1 MNIFSNLT
9 RFTSALAP
17 NAEPYLHENFYRNID
32 INRKIKSGKPLC
44 YRTSNNRK
52 KVKHTHTEIQPV
64 YSMYAL
70 TLTPYFPHNSQLEK
84 QLLK

>member
-1 MNIFSNLT
+1 MVVTFQLKQGNSKWDNWLTDSSFIKNLKNNKVEGET
-9 RFTSALAP
+9 
-17 NAEPYLHENFYRNID
+17 
-32 INRKIKSGKPLC
+32 
-44 YRTSNNRK
+44 NNRK
-52 KVKHTHTEIQPV
+52 KVKHTHTEVQPV